1 MVQANNIGRGSAA
14 GITYKRSFSAQN
26 ANCSGAYNFVAPN
39 PVRNE
44 EFNRILANAVNRPA
58 FFTVPEFALKLG
70 LGERA
75 CLVLDNQQ
83 LIPEKLLAASFVFQ
97 DPILTENVFLNP

>member
-1 MVQANNIGRGSAA
+1 M
-14 GITYKRSFSAQN
+14 
-26 ANCSGAYNFVAPN
+26 
-39 PVRNE
+39 
-44 EFNRILANAVNRPA
+44 
-58 FFTVPEFALKLG
+58 PEFALKLG